1 MKTIVVLAISIVL
14 VSVLSCHP
22 IVMTVPSM
30 PANLQMVQ
38 PNPSLPEELSAFF
51 GKWQGF
57 SGNQEFFLIVE
68 KIGKEE
74 ASLYSW
80 RTGGSRRG
88 SPGWHRVK
96 AEVIKDRGKYKLWF
110 VGRGREGTSELT
122 LKGERLD
129 WSRPRSL
136 SVVLTRVP

>member
-1 MKTIVVLAISIVL
+1 MKAFVVLAVSIVL
-14 VSVLSCHP
+14 LDILFCP
-22 IVMTVPSM
+22 TVMAAPSI
-30 PANLQMVQ
+30 PDDVQMVQ

-68 KIGKEE
+68 KIANEE

-88 SPGWHRVK
+88 SPGWRRVK
-96 AEVIKDRGKYKLWF
+96 AKVVKDRGKYKLWF
-110 VGRGREGTSELT
+110 VGRQGTNELT
-122 LKGERLD
+122 LRGERLD

-136 SVVLTRVP
+136 SVVLIRVP